1 MPVAIRKNFCGKT
14 VETFQKIISIT
25 LQTFFL
31 IPGCLQRSGDEGSA
45 GVKVFLA
52 LGICLAAVFLIF
64 YIVVKGR
71 EKD

>member
-1 MPVAIRKNFCGKT
+1 MKNILKRLGAILPIMGLLAGCG
-14 VETFQKIISIT
+14 ER
-25 LQTFFL
+25 
-31 IPGCLQRSGDEGSA
+31 PGGEG
-45 GVKVFLA
+45 GKVFLA

>member
-1 MPVAIRKNFCGKT
+1 MSGLNQLGNIARKIFKNWSRIF
-14 VETFQKIISIT
+14 SI
-25 LQTFFL
+25 LLLFAS
-31 IPGCLQRSGDEGSA
+31 GCFQRSDDEGSPA
-45 GVKVFLA
+45 IKIFLA